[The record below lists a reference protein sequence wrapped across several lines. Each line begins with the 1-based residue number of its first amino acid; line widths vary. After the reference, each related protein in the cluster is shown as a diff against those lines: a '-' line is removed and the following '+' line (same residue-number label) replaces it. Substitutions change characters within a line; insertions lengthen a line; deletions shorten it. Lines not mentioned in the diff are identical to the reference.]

1 MSDTVLIR
9 NKRDV
14 EVDIPDV
21 GVVEP
26 GGTIEV
32 PAELANG
39 TPPSGEEGAPDYYP
53 GVSGLLAQ
61 TDAWEKASGRR
72 QPVNETPSGEEV

>member
-39 TPPSGEEGAPDYYP
+39 TPPTGQEGTPDYHP

-61 TDAWEKASGRR
+61 TDAWEKARGKHLG
-72 QPVNETPSGEEV
+72 NDKAPSGEED

>member
-9 NKRDV
+9 NKRAV
-14 EVDIPDV
+14 EVEIPDV
-21 GVVEP
+21 GWVEP

-39 TPPSGEEGAPDYYP
+39 IPPAGVEGDPEYQA

-61 TDAWEKASGRR
+61 EDAWEKATKRTDK
-72 QPVNETPSGEEV
+72 TPTGEEV